1 VRSRADFLADLG
13 LEATEHPAGVG
24 THLATIEPLTGR
36 SSVPGVWL
44 AGNVTEPMAQ
54 VVAAAAAGTMAG
66 AAINMDLVTDEV
78 AAAVAALRTGERIDA

>member
-1 VRSRADFLADLG
+1 VADLG

-24 THLATIEPLTGR
+24 THLATVEPLTGR
-36 SSVPGVWL
+36 SAVPGVWL

-66 AAINMDLVTDEV
+66 AAINMDLITAEV
-78 AAAVAALRTGERIDA
+78 AASVATLQDRERIDA